1 MTDSQLEIS
10 VERIYKLNNDKS
22 SLKAFADICVNNVLL
37 IKSIRV
43 INGKKGLFVSMPME
57 QAKDKKWYE
66 SVKCLNE
73 EIRHEIV
80 KKVMEAYED
89 RGK

>member
-1 MTDSQLEIS
+1 MTDSQLQIS

-73 EIRHEIV
+73 ETRHEIV
-80 KKVMEAYED
+80 KKVMEAYQKD
-89 RGK
+89 S

>member
-1 MTDSQLEIS
+1 MTDHDLKIS
-10 VERIYKLNNDKS
+10 VERIYKFNNDGA
-22 SLKAFADICVNNVLL
+22 LKAFADISVNNLLL

-43 INGKKGLFVSMPME
+43 ISGKKGLFVSMPMD

-73 EIRHEIV
+73 EVRSEII
-80 KKVMEAYED
+80 KKVLEAYE
-89 RGK
+89 K

>member
-1 MTDSQLEIS
+1 MTDSQLDIS

-73 EIRHEIV
+73 EIRYTIV
-80 KKVMEAYED
+80 KKVMEAYQKD
-89 RGK
+89 S